1 MIKPFDVEGVES
13 DKVEFK
19 CQALGVPLP
28 KYSWV
33 DKEGIDVRQ
42 KEGDIITSYK
52 LNISRSGLSGSKVDE
67 QTGTMTLFTVNRRD
81 VGTYTCR

>member
-28 KYSWV
+28 RYSWV

-42 KEGDIITSYK
+42 KEGDIIISQK
-52 LNISRSGLSGSKVDE
+52 LNIK
-67 QTGTMTLFTVNRRD
+67 TL
-81 VGTYTCR
+81 

>member
-28 KYSWV
+28 RYSWV

-42 KEGDIITSYK
+42 KEGDIITLQK
-52 LNISRSGLSGSKVDE
+52 LNIS
-67 QTGTMTLFTVNRRD
+67 TF
-81 VGTYTCR
+81 

>member
-28 KYSWV
+28 RYSWV

-42 KEGDIITSYK
+42 KEGDIIISQK
-52 LNISRSGLSGSKVDE
+52 LNIKRLRFFRLQS
-67 QTGTMTLFTVNRRD
+67 RRD
-81 VGTYTCR
+81 DWNYDSLQCQQKGCGGLHV

>member
-52 LNISRSGLSGSKVDE
+52 LNILRSGLSGSKVDE

>member
-28 KYSWV
+28 RYSWV

-42 KEGDIITSYK
+42 KEGDIIISQK
-52 LNISRSGLSGSKVDE
+52 LNIK
-67 QTGTMTLFTVNRRD
+67 TLIFQVAKSTR
-81 VGTYTCR
+81 

>member
-28 KYSWV
+28 RYSWV
-33 DKEGIDVRQ
+33 DKDGIDVRQ
-42 KEGDIITSYK
+42 KEGLEIDFATESPMNDQMASQK
-52 LNISRSGLSGSKVDE
+52 P
-67 QTGTMTLFTVNRRD
+67 TV
-81 VGTYTCR
+81 V

>member
-28 KYSWV
+28 RYSWV

-42 KEGDIITSYK
+42 KEGDIITSQK
-52 LNISRSGLSGSKVDE
+52 LNIQNDLICQVAKSMR
-67 QTGTMTLFTVNRRD
+67 
-81 VGTYTCR
+81 

>member
-28 KYSWV
+28 RYSWV

-42 KEGDIITSYK
+42 KEGDIIISQK
-52 LNISRSGLSGSKVDE
+52 LNIKSLRFFRLQS
-67 QTGTMTLFTVNRRD
+67 RRD
-81 VGTYTCR
+81 DWNYDSLQCQQKGCGGLHV

>member
-28 KYSWV
+28 RYSWV

-42 KEGDIITSYK
+42 KEGDIIISQK
-52 LNISRSGLSGSKVDE
+52 LNIKRLRFFRLQS
-67 QTGTMTLFTVNRRD
+67 RRD
-81 VGTYTCR
+81 NWNYDSLQCQQKGCGGLHV

>member
-28 KYSWV
+28 RYSWV

-42 KEGDIITSYK
+42 KEGGDIITSR
-52 LNISRSGLSGSKVDE
+52 N
-67 QTGTMTLFTVNRRD
+67 
-81 VGTYTCR
+81 